1 MVMISLQPLKRPRKV
16 SIAIPASI
24 VSDTPH
30 LREKTFKVGTI
41 GRATAIFRVDEVII
55 YPDLPQIDQSR
66 DTTFILRVLSYM
78 ETPQYLRKRLF
89 PFEQSLQ
96 YVGILPPLRTP
107 HHPVENKLSHLKL
120 GSYRE
125 GVVVKSTPHH
135 SLVDI
140 GVEKLV
146 SLDQTG
152 LPVGERI
159 TVKVVE
165 PGGHCRFSLARPEEI
180 EIYWGFRVTVS
191 KLPLG
196 RLVRNRGADLIIA
209 TSRYGVPLSEV
220 EDSLRKRWKTAKNVL
235 VAFGA
240 PAEGLREILL
250 HENLKLEE
258 VAHFTVNTVPMQGTE
273 TVRTEEAI
281 YASLAVLNM
290 VIGE

>member
-1 MVMISLQPLKRPRKV
+1 MVMIGLQPLKHLQKV
-16 SIAIPASI
+16 SIAIPASL

-30 LREKTFKVGTI
+30 LREKTFKVGAI
-41 GRATAIFRVDEVII
+41 GRAAAIFRVEEVIV
-55 YPDLPQIDQSR
+55 YPDLPKVDQSR
-66 DTTFILRVLSYM
+66 DASFILNVLSYM

-107 HHPVENKLSHLKL
+107 HHQVENKLSHLKL

-125 GVVVKSTPHH
+125 GVVVKSSLHQ

-140 GVEKLV
+140 GVENPV
-146 SLDQTG
+146 SLDKAG
-152 LPVGERI
+152 LQVGERI
-159 TVKVVE
+159 TVKAVE
-165 PGGHCRFSLARPEEI
+165 VGRHFRFSLARPEEI
-180 EIYWGFRVTVS
+180 KIYWGFRVTVS

-196 RLVRNRGADLIIA
+196 RLVRHRAFDLVIA
-209 TSRYGVPLSEV
+209 TSRYGIPLREV
-220 EDSLRKRWKTAKNVL
+220 EGNLRKLWETAKNVL

-240 PAEGLREILL
+240 PVEGLREILI

-258 VAHFTVNTVPMQGTE
+258 VTHFTVNTVPIQGTE

-290 VIGE
+290 IIGE